1 MSGNRDSFYV
11 DFSNYKDRSS
21 ARLPEGEYL
30 VRVSDAEATE
40 TKKGDPM
47 VNVFLVVA
55 GGPYADSPIIDR
67 LTITEKALWRV
78 ANALRALGFK
88 VEKRNMNIPIKA
100 MIGRTMVIKVSD
112 GDEYNGEI
120 RSEIRSYAPAGAF
133 KGYDF
138 LTPEVSTSNESAD
151 LPVGEEADPTAQT
164 GLVEA
169 ASAAQAEEFPVHQ
182 EGQPH
187 QLGTAESQGP
197 LGDEV
202 RAQNA
207 DNEVGIPE
215 TGISL

>member
-1 MSGNRDSFYV
+1 MSGPRDSFYV

-30 VRVSDAEATE
+30 VRVADAEVTE

-47 VNVFLVVA
+47 VNVFLTVA

-78 ANALRALGFK
+78 ANAFRALGFK
-88 VEKRNMNIPIKA
+88 VEKRNMNFPIKA

-120 RSEIRSYAPAGAF
+120 RSEIRSYAPAGTF

-138 LTPEVSTSNESAD
+138 LAAEAVTTEPATEAD
-151 LPVGEEADPTAQT
+151 LPAWEDNGGSMEADEATDPTAQT
-164 GLVEA
+164 ETA
-169 ASAAQAEEFPVHQ
+169 ADASAVQADATDVPSE
-182 EGQPH
+182 
-187 QLGTAESQGP
+187 
-197 LGDEV
+197 
-202 RAQNA
+202 
-207 DNEVGIPE
+207 
-215 TGISL
+215 GISL

>member
-30 VRVSDAEATE
+30 VRVSDAEATD

-47 VNVFLVVA
+47 VNVFLVVS

-120 RSEIRSYAPAGAF
+120 RSEIRSYAQAGAF

-138 LTPEVSTSNESAD
+138 LKPEV
-151 LPVGEEADPTAQT
+151 EADPTAET
-164 GLVEA
+164 ETA
-169 ASAAQAEEFPVHQ
+169 EDASAAPDEFPAHE

-187 QLGTAESQGP
+187 QLGTAESEGP

-207 DNEVGIPE
+207 AIDVEVPE
-215 TGISL
+215 SGISL

>member
-67 LTITEKALWRV
+67 LTITEKTLWRV

-88 VEKRNMNIPIKA
+88 VEKRNMQIPIKA

-138 LTPEVSTSNESAD
+138 LTPEAKSDEVE
-151 LPVGEEADPTAQT
+151 VDPTAETETAVDASDVAADDAPWTEDTSTQE
-164 GLVEA
+164 EA
-169 ASAAQAEEFPVHQ
+169 IDEHGEAEIP
-182 EGQPH
+182 
-187 QLGTAESQGP
+187 SQGIA
-197 LGDEV
+197 L
-202 RAQNA
+202 
-207 DNEVGIPE
+207 
-215 TGISL
+215 

>member
-138 LTPEVSTSNESAD
+138 LNSTPDAA
-151 LPVGEEADPTAQT
+151 PVAEEEADPSAET
-164 GLVEA
+164 GIVEA
-169 ASAAQAEEFPVHQ
+169 ASAVQAEEFPSHE

-187 QLGTAESQGP
+187 QLGTAESEGP

-207 DNEVGIPE
+207 AIDGVEVPE
-215 TGISL
+215 NGISL

>member
-1 MSGNRDSFYV
+1 MSGPRDSFYV

-30 VRVSDAEATE
+30 VRVGDAEATT
-40 TKKGDPM
+40 TKKDDPM
-47 VNVFLVVA
+47 VNVFLTVV

-112 GDEYNGEI
+112 GEPYNGEV
-120 RSEIRSYAPAGAF
+120 RSEIRSYAPAGTF

-138 LTPEVSTSNESAD
+138 LGTVEAATSAESAD
-151 LPVGEEADPTAQT
+151 LPVHE
-164 GLVEA
+164 
-169 ASAAQAEEFPVHQ
+169 

-187 QLGTAESQGP
+187 TLGTAESQGP

-207 DNEVGIPE
+207 AWEDNGGATEVEDSSTQEEVTEEHGDLDVPE
-215 TGISL
+215 NGISL